1 MRTGSKTNTE
11 RERERE
17 QVLRTIVCMWE
28 DKNLLFYSTFPEANP
43 TQESEEK
50 REVQVNQELLS

>member
-28 DKNLLFYSTFPEANP
+28 DKNLLFYISR
-43 TQESEEK
+43 SEHNTGVW
-50 REVQVNQELLS
+50 REERGASKPGPA